1 MNNIYNYNEIERIGR
16 RLRGYV
22 GGFVLYSL
30 CIFSLSV
37 LDLLLV
43 HKPLLASLLFGTVL
57 LIYILSSV
65 TFWKIKYA
73 ILKQHL
79 TFLENMDMGLKKDFA
94 GIFLRKAEQT
104 CENDFAFNNFV
115 FIGANGEVSLL
126 VHKSCSADFT
136 VGEKYHIEQVG
147 NYIYRW
153 EKYENR

>member
-16 RLRGYV
+16 RLRGYIA
-22 GGFVLYSL
+22 GFIICSL
-30 CIFSLSV
+30 CILCLIV
-37 LDLLLV
+37 VDLLLV
-43 HKPLLASLLFGTVL
+43 HNPLFASMIFALVL
-57 LIYILSSV
+57 LIYILSSLA
-65 TFWKIKYA
+65 FWKIKYA
-73 ILKQHL
+73 ILKEHL
-79 TFLENMDMGLKKDFA
+79 AFLENMDMGLKKDFA

-115 FIGANGEVSLL
+115 FLGANGEVSLL

-136 VGEKYHIEQVG
+136 VGEKYHLEQVG